1 MFACHRT
8 YHLDIS
14 KIQSP
19 RKREITAICLFRKA
33 ILGQIIPCREGCI
46 IKKMDF
52 KYFMDVPEFNQG

>member
-14 KIQSP
+14 KIHHHPKAVLS
-19 RKREITAICLFRKA
+19 AICLFRKA